1 MKERLFKYATIGVVC
16 LLLVR
21 PDTIM
26 LALFLDTIGLELFV
40 LLLGVQ
46 CRQIRTF
53 IQFYIQSALSYLALK
68 TKFQRSFFFMP
79 KFSELIRMPSMLCHA
94 IPGFGG
100 LYSMI
105 WLMRTNTRVQQEN

>member
-16 LLLVR
+16 LLILR

-26 LALFLDTIGLELFV
+26 LALFLDAIGLELFV
-40 LLLGVQ
+40 LFLGMQ
-46 CRQIRTF
+46 FRQIRTF
-53 IQFYIQSALSYLALK
+53 IQFHIQSALSCVALK
-68 TKFQRSFFFMP
+68 TKFQRSFFFIP

-100 LYSMI
+100 FYSII
-105 WLMRTNTRVQQEN
+105 WLIRTNTRVQQKN

>member
-26 LALFLDTIGLELFV
+26 LALFLDAIGLELFV

-46 CRQIRTF
+46 FRQIR
-53 IQFYIQSALSYLALK
+53 
-68 TKFQRSFFFMP
+68 
-79 KFSELIRMPSMLCHA
+79 
-94 IPGFGG
+94 
-100 LYSMI
+100 
-105 WLMRTNTRVQQEN
+105 

>member
-1 MKERLFKYATIGVVC
+1 MKKRLFKYATIGVVC

-26 LALFLDTIGLELFV
+26 LALFLDAIGLELFV

-46 CRQIRTF
+46 FRQIRSF
-53 IQFYIQSALSYLALK
+53 FQFYIQSALSYLALK
-68 TKFQRSFFFMP
+68 IKYQRAFFFMP
-79 KFSELIRMPSMLCHA
+79 KFSELIRMPSMLCHS

-105 WLMRTNTRVQQEN
+105 WLIRTNTRVQQQN

>member
-1 MKERLFKYATIGVVC
+1 MKKRLFKYATIGVVC

-26 LALFLDTIGLELFV
+26 LALFLDAIGLELFV

-46 CRQIRTF
+46 VRQIRTF

-68 TKFQRSFFFMP
+68 TKFPRSFF
-79 KFSELIRMPSMLCHA
+79 
-94 IPGFGG
+94 
-100 LYSMI
+100 LYQ
-105 WLMRTNTRVQQEN
+105 NFQN